1 MYTGLRAA
9 AAAAATLSSG
19 LLIPLYINPVGG
31 PDCSGW
37 AALLS
42 TITAHPAVPF
52 WTIINPNSGPG
63 DPNTQAG
70 PEYQQCIPQLLDKP
84 NVVVLG
90 YVATFEAEPS
100 QQARVTT
107 DIDTYNGW
115 AIAYRP
121 DGIFFDQVS
130 GHTADF
136 TAYQT
141 FTSHASSL
149 FSFVALNPGSAPQD
163 IAYYSLANLLLT
175 AENFYDQFN
184 PSQLSLNSSTPASK
198 QAVVLH
204 DGPSTPPTSLI
215 SQLITTND
223 IKAFYV
229 TDDVQANNQNP
240 YDMLPTDLESF
251 VTAIEAAASA

>member
-1 MYTGLRAA
+1 MYNLPRAA

-19 LLIPLYINPVGG
+19 VLIPLYINPVGS

-37 AALLS
+37 APLLS
-42 TITAHPAVPF
+42 TITAHPTVPF

-63 DPNTQAG
+63 NPNTQAG
-70 PEYQQCIPQLLDKP
+70 PEYQQCIPQLLNKP

-90 YVATFEAEPS
+90 YVATFEGTS
-100 QQARVTT
+100 SHQARATT
-107 DIDTYNGW
+107 DINTYNGW
-115 AIAYRP
+115 AVAYRP

-130 GHTADF
+130 GLSADF
-136 TAYQT
+136 ATYQT

-149 FSFVALNPGSAPQD
+149 FNFVALNPGSAPQD
-163 IAYYSLANLLLT
+163 TRYYNLADLLLT
-175 AENFYDQFN
+175 AENFFNQFT

-204 DGPSTPPTSLI
+204 DGPSTPSTSLI
-215 SQLITTND
+215 SQLITTD
-223 IKAFYV
+223 RIKAFYV

-251 VTAIEAAASA
+251 VAAVQAA